1 MHDIDGTLLRGTQS
15 EWETPSDNEWE
26 TDNEWEWENPVDSEE
41 ALAQELLELESDAE
55 MEQFLGNV
63 IRQAAKKVI
72 PAAGK
77 AAKFL
82 WNTAKP
88 HLKQA
93 YTGFGNDLINKGA
106 DAARGWVDSSAS
118 NLFDELPNNNPVA
131 LEVARKLV
139 QATQAAGQQIA
150 RLPNPSPSAVK
161 TIVTQAAQRYLP
173 PVPTAARGKRGT
185 WVRQGDKII
194 LYGI

>member
-1 MHDIDGTLLRGTQS
+1 MHDIDGTLLRGVQS
-15 EWETPSDNEWE
+15 EWENDNEWE
-26 TDNEWEWENPVDSEE
+26 TDNEWEWETPMDSEE
-41 ALAQELLELESDAE
+41 ALAQELLEIQDEAE

-63 IRQAAKKVI
+63 LKRASNMI
-72 PAAGK
+72 PPGLKK
-77 AAKFL
+77 AARFL

-93 YTGFGNDLINKGA
+93 YTGFGNDLINQGS
-106 DAARGWVDSSAS
+106 DAAKGWVDSSAS
-118 NLFDELPNNNPVA
+118 KLFGELPSNSPVA

-139 QATQAAGQQIA
+139 QATQAAGKQISQ
-150 RLPNPSPSAVK
+150 LPNPSPSAVK
-161 TIVTQAAQRYLP
+161 SIVTQAARRYLP
-173 PVPTAARGKRGT
+173 PPSSPASAKRGT